1 MKRKNRKKL
10 IGLVLLTG
18 MIALAGFTG
27 YALLNN
33 SKVIYFLDRVQRQLE
48 AYIEK
53 PSTIGLNSS
62 QLTEL
67 NYGQEI
73 DEIAI
78 KYGLPANFLKA
89 LVVLECSGNKPVES
103 RFEKHI
109 FTKLKNVRNKKGSF
123 YERVTNEIL
132 HDASD
137 AAIENLARSW
147 GPFQLMGYKCLQLN
161 VLVNDIRGE
170 DALDWGAKWIQ
181 MEYGHLLKQK
191 RYKDAFHYHNSGRI
205 FPADGIPAT
214 HDPQYVE
221 KGLKY
226 MKYFSN

>member
-1 MKRKNRKKL
+1 MKKQEKRI
-10 IGLVLLTG
+10 IGISLLSSVVV
-18 MIALAGFTG
+18 LAGFAG
-27 YALLNN
+27 YELLHNERVLN
-33 SKVIYFLDRVQRQLE
+33 ILDKVQKQLE
-48 AYIEK
+48 SYIEK

-73 DEIAI
+73 EEVAV
-78 KYGLPANFLKA
+78 KYGLPANYLKA
-89 LVVLECSGNKPVES
+89 LVVLECSGNKPVEP

-109 FTKLKNVRNKKGSF
+109 FNKLKKVRDVKGRF
-123 YERVTNEIL
+123 YERVTHEIL

-137 AAIENLARSW
+137 AAIENLAKPW

-181 MEYGHLLKQK
+181 MEYGHLLEQK
-191 RYKDAFHYHNSGRI
+191 RYKDAFHYHNSGRL
-205 FPADGIPAT
+205 FPSDGIPAT
-214 HDPQYVE
+214 HDPEYVG
-221 KGLKY
+221 KGLKL
-226 MKYFSN
+226 MNYFSK